1 MSNTWLEH
9 LLTEEEQRTFA
20 EQGYMVVED
29 AIPLELVE
37 RATQVVDRLTAEEKE
52 RQGLGAERRH
62 KLL

>member
-29 AIPLELVE
+29 AIPF
-37 RATQVVDRLTAEEKE
+37 
-52 RQGLGAERRH
+52 GIGGAGHAGSGPAYGGGEGKARIGTF
-62 KLL
+62 